1 MTVTTRFAPAP
12 SGRLHAGNIRTAIL
26 NWLFARALGGRFLLR
41 LDDTD
46 RARSTPEAAQAI
58 REDLGWLGLQPD
70 GEAQQS
76 VRFARYEA
84 ALTRLAAAGRAYP
97 AYETPEE
104 LELKRRLQH
113 SRGLPPVYD
122 RAALKLTDAD
132 RAQLEAEGRRPH
144 WRFKLDTAE
153 RVRWD
158 DLIRGD
164 THVDPASLSDPVVR
178 REDGSWLYML
188 PSVVDDIELGITHV
202 IRGEDHVPNSAVQ
215 LQMFAALCAPAPAM
229 AHAALLT
236 GAEGALSKRLG
247 SLGVPA
253 FREEGIEPMAV
264 VAYLARLGSADP
276 IEPFTD
282 PGPLIASF
290 DLGRLSRA
298 PARFD
303 LEELKALSAKI
314 IHHLPHEAVAHR
326 LPEAIGAAAWEA
338 IRGNLTRI
346 DEAAE
351 WARVL
356 DGDLPPPPL
365 PPEDAVYAATAL
377 ATLPPAPLGPDSWG
391 AWTAAL
397 KAETGRKGR
406 ALFLPL
412 RLALTGREHG
422 PEMAALLPLIGHQ
435 RAARRLAAAVGSR
448 GGGGDA
454 I

>member
-12 SGRLHAGNIRTAIL
+12 SGRLHAGNLRTAIL
-26 NWLFARALGGRFLLR
+26 NWLFARANGGRFLLR

-46 RARSTPEAAQAI
+46 QARSTPDAAQAI

-70 GEAQQS
+70 AEAQQS
-76 VRFARYEA
+76 ARFARYEA
-84 ALTRLAAAGRAYP
+84 ALERLAEAGRAYP

-122 RAALKLTDAD
+122 RAALKLSDAE
-132 RAQLEAEGRRPH
+132 RAQLDADGRRPH

-153 RVRWD
+153 HVRWD
-158 DLIRGD
+158 DLIRGE
-164 THVDPASLSDPVVR
+164 THLDPASLSDPIVR

-215 LQMFAALCAPAPAM
+215 LQMFAALGAPAPAM

-247 SLGVPA
+247 SLGVPT
-253 FREEGIEPMAV
+253 FREGGIEPMAV

-276 IEPFTD
+276 IEPFTG
-282 PGPLIASF
+282 PEPLIASF
-290 DLGRLSRA
+290 NLGRLGRA

-303 LEELKALSAKI
+303 LEELKTLSAKI
-314 IHHLPHEAVAHR
+314 IHQLPHDAVADR
-326 LPEAIGAAAWEA
+326 LPDAIGPEAWEA

-346 DEAAE
+346 DEASAWAE
-351 WARVL
+351 VL
-356 DGDLPPPPL
+356 YGDLPQSAL
-365 PPEDAVYAATAL
+365 PPEDAAFATTAL
-377 ATLPPAPLGPDSWG
+377 AALPPVPLGPESWG

-422 PEMAALLPLIGHQ
+422 PEMAALLPLIGHAL
-435 RAARRLAAAVGSR
+435 AARRLAAAAGSR
-448 GGGGDA
+448 GGRGDA